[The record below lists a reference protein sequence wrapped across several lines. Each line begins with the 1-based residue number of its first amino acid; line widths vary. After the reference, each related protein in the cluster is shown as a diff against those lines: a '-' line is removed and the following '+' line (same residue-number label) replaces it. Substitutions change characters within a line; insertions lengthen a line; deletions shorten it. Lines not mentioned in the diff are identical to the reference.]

1 LIDAPNKVLLV
12 DGFNVLRSSARYDH
26 LIEEMPDHTHGVYN
40 RAREA
45 LLGDVAGFAG
55 SNYIPI
61 VVFDGGGNIRSTGEK
76 SDIGGVQVV
85 FSAAGK
91 SADSVIEQMAY
102 DYESQGFEV
111 LVVTSDVTV
120 QWTVLKSARVTRL
133 SAVGFGD
140 EVARL
145 IKDGRRAQE
154 QSTTQKTTLGARLD
168 PKTAAALSRLAR
180 GE

>member
-1 LIDAPNKVLLV
+1 MSDAPNKVLLV
-12 DGFNVLRSSARYDH
+12 DGFNVLRSSGRYDH
-26 LIEEMPDHTHGVYN
+26 LIEEMPDHKHDVYN

-55 SNYIPI
+55 SSYRPI
-61 VVFDGGGNIRSTGEK
+61 VVFDGGGNAGSTGK
-76 SDIGGVQVV
+76 SSAVGGVTVV

-91 SADSVIEQMAY
+91 SAYSAIEQMAR

-111 LVVTSDVTV
+111 LVVTSDATV
-120 QWTVLKSARVTRL
+120 QWTVLKSTRVTRL
-133 SAVGFGD
+133 SAAGFGD

-145 IKDGRRAQE
+145 IKDGRRTQE
-154 QSTTQKTTLGARLD
+154 QAASQKTTLGARLAPD
-168 PKTAAALSRLAR
+168 TAAALSRLAR